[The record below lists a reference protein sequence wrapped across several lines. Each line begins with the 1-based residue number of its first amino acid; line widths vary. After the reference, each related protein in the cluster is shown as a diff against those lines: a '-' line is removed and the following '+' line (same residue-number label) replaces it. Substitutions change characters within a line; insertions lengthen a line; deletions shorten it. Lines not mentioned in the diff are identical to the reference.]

1 MNGVFSREWLIRK
14 IAKRF
19 PQLVMDMGY
28 WANRYHQAQPD
39 AMGRVEGFHDLVPLF
54 TCHAATRGFVQLDL
68 DEGAHL
74 YRLALEAAK
83 RSPAP
88 RVLEIGRAKGGST
101 VILAAG
107 IGPAGKVVSVDLTPP
122 GDDYLRE
129 LLARTGLADRVEL
142 LVGDSRKMP
151 LPEGLFD
158 LVFIDG
164 DHEYAGVKA
173 DWERVKTLVRP
184 GAEVLFHDAGKG
196 RELAQPCPGCAQL
209 VAEIAA
215 SGATGWERR
224 PDVGSLA
231 QFRRV
236 SQ

>member
-1 MNGVFSREWLIRK
+1 VSTIFSREWLIRK

-19 PQLVMDMGY
+19 PRLVMDMGY

-101 VILAAG
+101 LIMAAG
-107 IGPAGKVVSVDLTPP
+107 IGQAGKVISADLTPP
-122 GDDYLRE
+122 DDAYLRN
-129 LLARTGLADRVEL
+129 LLSKAGLADRVEL

-164 DHEYAGVKA
+164 DHEYEGVKA
-173 DWERVKTLVRP
+173 DWGRVKKLARA
-184 GAEVLFHDAGKG
+184 GADALFHDAGCG
-196 RELAQPCPGCAQL
+196 RALAHPFPGCARL
-209 VAEIAA
+209 VSEIATA
-215 SGATGWERR
+215 EAAAWLRR
-224 PDVGSLA
+224 ADVGSLA
-231 QFRRV
+231 HFV
-236 SQ
+236 KKPS